1 MAFNRLTAF
10 EGDLYQFLL
19 GLRPFLSLD
28 ILSVTF
34 DCVITTFNHNIL
46 YTTGVTSAKKTVST
60 WDRRTT
66 ADGATHAGVWSSEAH
81 EGST

>member
-1 MAFNRLTAF
+1 MLDADWPDARDEIAGDCSYSPMAFNRLTAF

-34 DCVITTFNHNIL
+34 DCVITTFNHNISI
-46 YTTGVTSAKKTVST
+46 YYRCHIGQK
-60 WDRRTT
+60 DRKYM
-66 ADGATHAGVWSSEAH
+66 G
-81 EGST
+81 